1 MYKIRKGT
9 NYDYNKFLNL
19 NSIRNSIL
27 AFLNKYFICKKVS
40 YIYKSFLNLLVYR
53 KIKED
58 KFMKN
63 INVARHRA
71 ISPQAKQQMIKFKQE
86 MAEDFLWRNK
96 KIEKNQ
102 K

>member
-1 MYKIRKGT
+1 MIT
-9 NYDYNKFLNL
+9 ANFLNL
-19 NSIRNSIL
+19 NSIGNSIL
-27 AFLNKYFICKKVS
+27 AYFSKYFIYKEIS
-40 YIYKSFLNLLVYR
+40 YIYKSFLNLLVYY
-53 KIKED
+53 KTKEE

-96 KIEKNQ
+96 KIEKKQ

>member
-1 MYKIRKGT
+1 M
-9 NYDYNKFLNL
+9 
-19 NSIRNSIL
+19 
-27 AFLNKYFICKKVS
+27 A
-40 YIYKSFLNLLVYR
+40 
-53 KIKED
+53 KIKEE

-86 MAEDFLWRNK
+86 MAEDFIWRSK
-96 KIEKNQ
+96 KQEKYE